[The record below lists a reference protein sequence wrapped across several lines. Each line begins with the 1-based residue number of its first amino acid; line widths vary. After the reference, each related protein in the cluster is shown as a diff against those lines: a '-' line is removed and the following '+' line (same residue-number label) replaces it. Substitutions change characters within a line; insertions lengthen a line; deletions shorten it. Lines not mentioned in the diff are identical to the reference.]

1 MIIVISS
8 MSKAWHDVWKKS
20 RKFFVAHTFAQISSI
35 EPDVNENVF
44 DDDKAVLSLSR

>member
-8 MSKAWHDVWKKS
+8 MTKLDMTWEIQTQKEN
-20 RKFFVAHTFAQISSI
+20 AHTFAQISSI

-44 DDDKAVLSLSR
+44 DDDKAILSLSR